1 MGNKEMHEEEQEVLE
16 PDLAD
21 DFFKRGMQHIHRAQ
35 SMELVNDPRFF
46 HPNVVDKRLIA
57 IISLVVINAL
67 MLGTSLTLLF
77 LLNKKG
83 TQMDGSIWCFVIATT
98 HITGFWG
105 LSAVALASLMGA
117 YTICQQ
123 LYHIYRLMT
132 VGPTGIE
139 AAGMYYLE
147 KSVVLWR
154 HGAVNLLLN
163 GMVGFVFSTGLVL
176 FNKIIADGNTMSQ
189 CFVHPDVPTAVL
201 GQNASTVPQQVAN
214 HSNST
219 VGHFNVVALV
229 ASNLHVGFPVFT
241 LCLYVL
247 VMIAMCHIRGVHH
260 KHFKECLKS
269 TDITRSMTEQF
280 ARMSHERGA
289 TLGHNR

>member
-1 MGNKEMHEEEQEVLE
+1 MREEAQEVLE
-16 PDLAD
+16 PDPAD
-21 DFFKRGMQHIHRAQ
+21 DFFKHAMEHMHRAH
-35 SMELVNDPRFF
+35 SMQLVNDPRFF
-46 HPNVVDKRLIA
+46 HPNVVDKRMIA

-67 MLGTSLTLLF
+67 MLGTSLAILF
-77 LLNKKG
+77 SLNTKDS
-83 TQMDGSIWCFVIATT
+83 QMDGSVWCFVIATT
-98 HITGFWG
+98 HVTGFWG

-189 CFVHPDVPTAVL
+189 CFVNSYKAGL
-201 GQNASTVPQQVAN
+201 GQNSSIVQQQVAN

-219 VGHFNVVALV
+219 AGHFNVVALV

-247 VMIAMCHIRGVHH
+247 VMIAMCHIRSVHH
-260 KHFKECLKS
+260 KHFEECLKS